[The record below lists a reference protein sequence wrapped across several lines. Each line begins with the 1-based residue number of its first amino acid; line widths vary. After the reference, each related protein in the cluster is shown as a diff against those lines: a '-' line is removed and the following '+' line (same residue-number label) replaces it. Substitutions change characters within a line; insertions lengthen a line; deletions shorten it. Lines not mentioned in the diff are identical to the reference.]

1 MARRHPIL
9 RTLVLFAALGFFL
22 IVGLA
27 SYTYLASEGFAT
39 FSKNAVAV
47 VTVQGVIEDAS
58 DIVRSLDGLTDNE
71 GVRAV
76 VLRVDSPGGGVAP
89 SQEIY
94 GAIERVREHKP
105 VVASL
110 GSVAASGGYYI
121 ASACDSIVANPGT
134 LTGSIGVIMETG
146 NVTELL
152 RKLGV
157 QGVVVKAGKFKD
169 IGSPLREM
177 TDEERRFLEGL
188 LANVHEQFIVAVA
201 KGRKLPEDQVR
212 PLADGRIYSGQQA
225 LDLHLVDVLGGLR
238 DAVELAATRAGI
250 HGEPRWL
257 EIEKHQPPWW
267 WRRITGLIEEGPA
280 ALQGLEFLYMGPPAA
295 R

>member
-9 RTLVLFAALGFFL
+9 RTLVLLAALGFFV

-27 SYTYLASEGFAT
+27 SYSYLASGGFAA

-58 DIVRSLDGLTDNE
+58 DIVRSLDGLTEND

-94 GAIERVREHKP
+94 GAIERVRERKP

-146 NVTELL
+146 NVIELMK
-152 RKLGV
+152 KLGV

-177 TDEERRFLEGL
+177 TEEERRFLEGL
-188 LANVHEQFIVAVA
+188 LANVHEQFIAAVA
-201 KGRKLPEDQVR
+201 KGRRLPEDQIR

-225 LDLHLVDVLGGLR
+225 LDLHLVDTLGGLR
-238 DAVELAATRAGI
+238 EAVELAATRAGI
-250 HGEPRWL
+250 HGEPHWL

-267 WRRITGLIEEGPA
+267 WRRITGLMEGGPA
-280 ALQGLEFLYMGPPAA
+280 ALQGLEFLYTGPPAA

>member
-27 SYTYLASEGFAT
+27 SYSYLVTEGFAT

-47 VTVQGVIEDAS
+47 VSVQGVIEDAS
-58 DIVRSLDGLTDNE
+58 EIVRSLDALTDND

-94 GAIERVREHKP
+94 GAIERVRERKP

-110 GSVAASGGYYI
+110 GGMAASGGYYI
-121 ASACDSIVANPGT
+121 ASACDAIVANPGT

-146 NVTELL
+146 NVTELMK
-152 RKLGV
+152 KLGV

-188 LANVHEQFIVAVA
+188 LANVHAQFIAAVA
-201 KGRKLPEDQVR
+201 KGRKLPEDQIR

-238 DAVELAATRAGI
+238 DAVELAATRGGI

-257 EIEKHQPPWW
+257 EIQKHQPPWW

-280 ALQGLEFLYMGPPAA
+280 AVHGLEFLYTGPTAA

>member
-105 VVASL
+105 VVDSL

-134 LTGSIGVIMETG
+134 LTGSIGVIM
-146 NVTELL
+146 
-152 RKLGV
+152 
-157 QGVVVKAGKFKD
+157 KAGKFKD

-225 LDLHLVDVLGGLR
+225 LDLHLVDALGGLR

-267 WRRITGLIEEGPA
+267 WRRITG
-280 ALQGLEFLYMGPPAA
+280 
-295 R
+295 

>member
-9 RTLVLFAALGFFL
+9 KTLVLLAALGFFV
-22 IVGLA
+22 IVGVA
-27 SYTYLASEGFAT
+27 SYSYLAHEGLAML
-39 FSKNAVAV
+39 SKRAVAV

-58 DIVRSLDGLTDNE
+58 DIVRSLDRLAENDGI
-71 GVRAV
+71 RAV

-94 GAIERVREHKP
+94 GAVERVRERKP
-105 VVASL
+105 IVASL
-110 GSVAASGGYYI
+110 GSVAASGGYYV

-152 RKLGV
+152 KKLGV
-157 QGVVVKAGKFKD
+157 QGIVVKAGKFKD

-188 LANVHEQFIVAVA
+188 LANVHAQFIAAVA

-225 LDLHLVDVLGGLR
+225 LELHLIDALGGLR

-250 HGEPRWL
+250 PGEPRWI
-257 EIEKHQPPWW
+257 EIEKPQPPWW
-267 WRRITGLIEEGPA
+267 WRRISGLIENAPA
-280 ALQGLEFLYMGPPAA
+280 AVPGLEFLYTGPPSA

>member
-9 RTLVLFAALGFFL
+9 KTLVLFAALGFFL

-94 GAIERVREHKP
+94 GAIERVRERKP

-121 ASACDSIVANPGT
+121 ASACDSIVAESRQSHGLDRRDHGDRQRDGAPEEARRAGR
-134 LTGSIGVIMETG
+134 GRQG
-146 NVTELL
+146 
-152 RKLGV
+152 RKV
-157 QGVVVKAGKFKD
+157 QGHR
-169 IGSPLREM
+169 I
-177 TDEERRFLEGL
+177 
-188 LANVHEQFIVAVA
+188 AVA
-201 KGRKLPEDQVR
+201 
-212 PLADGRIYSGQQA
+212 
-225 LDLHLVDVLGGLR
+225 
-238 DAVELAATRAGI
+238 
-250 HGEPRWL
+250 
-257 EIEKHQPPWW
+257 
-267 WRRITGLIEEGPA
+267 
-280 ALQGLEFLYMGPPAA
+280 
-295 R
+295 

>member
-9 RTLVLFAALGFFL
+9 RTLVLLAALGFFV

-27 SYTYLASEGFAT
+27 SYSYLANEGLAML
-39 FSKNAVAV
+39 SKRAVAV

-58 DIVRSLDGLTDNE
+58 DIVRSLDRLAEND

-94 GAIERVREHKP
+94 GAVERVRERKP

-110 GSVAASGGYYI
+110 GSVAASGGYYV

-146 NVTELL
+146 NMTELL
-152 RKLGV
+152 KKLGV

-188 LANVHEQFIVAVA
+188 LANVHAQFIAAVA
-201 KGRKLPEDQVR
+201 KGRKLSEDQVR

-225 LDLHLVDVLGGLR
+225 LDLHLVDELGGLR

-250 HGEPRWL
+250 HGEPRWI

-267 WRRITGLIEEGPA
+267 WRRITGLIENAPGA
-280 ALQGLEFLYMGPPAA
+280 VQGLEFLYTGPPAA